1 MSNPAPAA
9 SGAIEHHLAVTR
21 TARFFTQGDPT
32 AARSVWYACH
42 GYGQLA
48 SAFLGYVA
56 TAATDSRLLVA
67 PEALS
72 RFYHDDGRGPIG
84 ACWMTREDR
93 ENEIA
98 DYVRFLDAIDEN
110 LRTRLPADHR
120 RFMLGF
126 SQGVA
131 TVSRWIVRGNT
142 SISGVILWAGTVAPD
157 LDPGLLR
164 QRLAGKRLALV
175 AGNKD
180 SYVSPEWFDHEAERF
195 AAAGA
200 DCRAFAFHGGHRLDR
215 VVLAQAMEF
224 IETG

>member
-1 MSNPAPAA
+1 MANPPPAP
-9 SGAIEHHLAVTR
+9 GAVEHHLPVTR
-21 TARFFTQGDPT
+21 TARFFTRGDLAT
-32 AARSVWYACH
+32 ARSVWYACH

-56 TAATDSRLLVA
+56 TAAGDSRLLVA

-72 RFYHDDGRGPIG
+72 RFYHEDGRGPIG
-84 ACWMTREDR
+84 ASWMTREDR
-93 ENEIA
+93 ENEIT
-98 DYVRFLDAIDEN
+98 DYVRFLDAIEEN
-110 LRTRLPADHR
+110 LRPRLPADHR

-131 TVSRWIVRGNT
+131 TVSRWIVRGNV
-142 SISGVILWAGTVAPD
+142 SISGLILWAGTVAPD
-157 LDPGLLR
+157 LDPALLR
-164 QRLAGKRLALV
+164 QRLSGKRLALV

-180 SYVSPEWFDHEAERF
+180 AYVPQEWFDREAERF

-215 VVLAQAMEF
+215 VVLAQAIEF